1 MTMELFFQL
10 TALVLVGV
18 VLALV
23 VGRHTPQMATV
34 VTLAVCCVAAAG
46 AMELLEPVIA
56 LIRQIR
62 KAGALAPELV
72 AVLMKAVGIGMISE
86 LASLICS
93 DAGEQALG
101 KAIQML
107 SNAAV
112 LWLSVPLL
120 RELLTLVEEVL
131 GGL

>member
-1 MTMELFFQL
+1 MELFFQL